1 MIKIIR
7 SFLVLLS
14 FFIFGIG
21 AVILNFTLFPL
32 AKFFIKD
39 KNLLY
44 FYSDVIHSTWAWFV
58 KLIISF
64 GIMNLNI
71 EDLAKIKQIKNK
83 VIVSTHPSFID
94 IVILIGLIPRT
105 TCIVKSALA
114 QNLILSNL
122 VSSIFILEDETL
134 DNMKNH
140 TKKMLDNGFN
150 VVIFPSGIRHRK
162 NEYPKIHKGAATIA
176 MNAKAN
182 IVALKL
188 YTDFDF
194 LFINQPIYEAG
205 ELKVNYELSYVG
217 EIDVKSELEKTDNE
231 IVIKKNITKMIENV
245 LMSCEGDATIKPRSF
260 RSWLCIKTRRLIYA
274 AGMDGTISTA
284 PSRSGNRRF

>member
-14 FFIFGIG
+14 FFIFGVG

-32 AKFFIKD
+32 AKIFIKN
-39 KNLLY
+39 KELLY

-64 GIMNLNI
+64 GIMNLNV
-71 EDLAKIKQIKNK
+71 ENLAKIKQIKNR

-114 QNLILSNL
+114 KNPILSNL

-134 DNMKNH
+134 DNMKKH

-150 VVIFPSGIRHRK
+150 VIIFPSGIRHRK

-176 MNAKAN
+176 MNAKEN
-182 IVALKL
+182 IAVLKL
-188 YTDFDF
+188 YTDYDF

-205 ELKVNYELSYVG
+205 EQKVNYDLSYVG

-231 IVIKKNITKMIENV
+231 IVIKKNITKMIKFALYN
-245 LMSCEGDATIKPRSF
+245 
-260 RSWLCIKTRRLIYA
+260 
-274 AGMDGTISTA
+274 
-284 PSRSGNRRF
+284 

>member
-14 FFIFGIG
+14 FFIFGVG

-32 AKFFIKD
+32 AKIFIKN
-39 KNLLY
+39 KELLY

-64 GIMNLNI
+64 GIMNLNV
-71 EDLAKIKQIKNK
+71 ENLAKIKQIKNR

-114 QNLILSNL
+114 KNPILSNL

-134 DNMKNH
+134 DNMKKH

-150 VVIFPSGIRHRK
+150 VIIFPSGIRHRK

-176 MNAKAN
+176 MNAKGN
-182 IVALKL
+182 IAVLKL
-188 YTDFDF
+188 YTDYDF

-205 ELKVNYELSYVG
+205 EQKVNYDLSYVG
-217 EIDVKSELEKTDNE
+217 EIDMKSELEKTDNE
-231 IVIKKNITKMIENV
+231 IVIKKNITKMIKFALYN
-245 LMSCEGDATIKPRSF
+245 
-260 RSWLCIKTRRLIYA
+260 
-274 AGMDGTISTA
+274 
-284 PSRSGNRRF
+284 

>member
-7 SFLVLLS
+7 SFIVLLS
-14 FFIFGIG
+14 FFIFGVG
-21 AVILNFTLFPL
+21 AVILNFTLFPF
-32 AKFFIKD
+32 AKFFIKGKD
-39 KNLLY
+39 LLY

-64 GIMNLNI
+64 GIINLNI
-71 EDLAKIKQIKNK
+71 ENLTEIKQIKNK

-114 QNLILSNL
+114 KNPILSNL

-134 DNMKNH
+134 DNMKKH
-140 TKKMLDNGFN
+140 TKEMLDNGLN

-182 IVALKL
+182 IAVLKL
-188 YTDFDF
+188 YTDYDF

-205 ELKVNYELSYVG
+205 NRKVNYDLSYVG

-231 IVIKKNITKMIENV
+231 IVIKKNITKMIKSALYN
-245 LMSCEGDATIKPRSF
+245 
-260 RSWLCIKTRRLIYA
+260 
-274 AGMDGTISTA
+274 
-284 PSRSGNRRF
+284 

>member
-14 FFIFGIG
+14 FFIFGVG

-32 AKFFIKD
+32 AKIFIKN
-39 KNLLY
+39 KELLY

-64 GIMNLNI
+64 GIMNLNV
-71 EDLAKIKQIKNK
+71 ENLAKIKQIKNR

-114 QNLILSNL
+114 KKPILSNL

-134 DNMKNH
+134 DNMKKH

-150 VVIFPSGIRHRK
+150 VIIFPSGIRHRK

-176 MNAKAN
+176 MNAKEN
-182 IVALKL
+182 IAVLKL
-188 YTDFDF
+188 YTDYDF

-205 ELKVNYELSYVG
+205 EQKVNYDLSYVG

-231 IVIKKNITKMIENV
+231 IVIKKNITKMIKFALYN
-245 LMSCEGDATIKPRSF
+245 
-260 RSWLCIKTRRLIYA
+260 
-274 AGMDGTISTA
+274 
-284 PSRSGNRRF
+284 

>member
-1 MIKIIR
+1 M
-7 SFLVLLS
+7 
-14 FFIFGIG
+14 
-21 AVILNFTLFPL
+21 
-32 AKFFIKD
+32 
-39 KNLLY
+39 
-44 FYSDVIHSTWAWFV
+44 
-58 KLIISF
+58 
-64 GIMNLNI
+64 
-71 EDLAKIKQIKNK
+71 
-83 VIVSTHPSFID
+83 
-94 IVILIGLIPRT
+94 IGLIPRT

-194 LFINQPIYEAG
+194 YSLINQYMKPGSEK
-205 ELKVNYELSYVG
+205 LTMNCLMP
-217 EIDVKSELEKTDNE
+217 VK
-231 IVIKKNITKMIENV
+231 
-245 LMSCEGDATIKPRSF
+245 LM
-260 RSWLCIKTRRLIYA
+260 
-274 AGMDGTISTA
+274 
-284 PSRSGNRRF
+284 

>member
-71 EDLAKIKQIKNK
+71 EDLAKIKQTKNK

-134 DNMKNH
+134 DNMKNY

-176 MNAKAN
+176 MNAKVN

-205 ELKVNYELSYVG
+205 ERKVNYELSYAG

-231 IVIKKNITKMIENV
+231 IVIKKNITKMIENA
-245 LMSCEGDATIKPRSF
+245 LYS
-260 RSWLCIKTRRLIYA
+260 
-274 AGMDGTISTA
+274 
-284 PSRSGNRRF
+284 